1 MSAHAPLASN
11 DGKPVP
17 VEVVNPS
24 LGTHI
29 TNPHALVHGIFQGQ
43 ANNLEPAAD
52 GRLRAGHP
60 HRSGRGLLAAAA
72 AAMNTNMP
80 DGYYWFAV

>member
-1 MSAHAPLASN
+1 MNGGQSHAPLASN

-29 TNPHALVHGIFQGQ
+29 TNPHALVHGISQGQ
-43 ANNLEPAAD
+43 ANNLSQPPTGISGPDIRIDQGAAFS
-52 GRLRAGHP
+52 P
-60 HRSGRGLLAAAA
+60 LL
-72 AAMNTNMP
+72 P
-80 DGYYWFAV
+80 LP